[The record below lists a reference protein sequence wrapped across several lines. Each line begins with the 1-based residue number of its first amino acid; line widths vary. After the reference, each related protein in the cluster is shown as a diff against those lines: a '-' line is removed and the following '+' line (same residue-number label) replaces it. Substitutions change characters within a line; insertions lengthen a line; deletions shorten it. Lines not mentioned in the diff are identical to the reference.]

1 MNSRQDKATNLA
13 TALRLLEQAAKAG
26 ADLAVLP
33 EYLDYLG
40 TDEGALEAAEPV
52 PGPFVEN
59 LAARA
64 RTLGLWV
71 LAGSVH
77 ARSAAGER
85 HRNASLLLDRQG
97 CIAAR
102 YDKLHLFDIGLAGQP
117 SYRESATVGGGER
130 VVTAEIDG
138 ALAGLSICYDLRFP
152 ELYRLHALAGAQM
165 LLVPA
170 AFTQH
175 TGRAHWEL
183 LLRAR
188 AVENQCFVIGA
199 GQVGESVPGKACHG
213 HSMVVDP
220 WGTVLGCRPEGT
232 GIVVAD
238 LDFEALRRIRTEL
251 PALANRRGDVYA
263 LRAPGHGD
271 REDGTGEGART
282 PLAAVS

>member
-1 MNSRQDKATNLA
+1 MNSRQDKVANLA
-13 TALRLLEQAAKAG
+13 IALGLLDQAAEVG

-40 TDEGALEAAEPV
+40 TDEGALATAEPV
-52 PGPFVEN
+52 PGPFVES

-64 RTLGLWV
+64 RALGLWV

-77 ARSAAGER
+77 ARGPDGR
-85 HRNASLLLDRQG
+85 CRNASLLLDRQG
-97 CIAAR
+97 RIAAR

-130 VVTAEIDG
+130 VVAAEIDG
-138 ALAGLSICYDLRFP
+138 GVLAGLSICYDLRFP
-152 ELYRLHALAGAQM
+152 ELYRLYALAGAQI

-188 AVENQCFVIGA
+188 AVENQCFVISA
-199 GQVGESVPGKACHG
+199 GQVGESLPGKACFG
-213 HSMVVDP
+213 HSMIVDP
-220 WGTVLGCRPEGT
+220 WGTVLACRPEGI
-232 GIVVAD
+232 GIVLAE
-238 LDFEALRRIRTEL
+238 LDFGAQRRLRAEL
-251 PALANRRGDVYA
+251 PALANRRSDVYA
-263 LRAPGHGD
+263 LHTPG
-271 REDGTGEGART
+271 DGHRW
-282 PLAAVS
+282 

>member
-1 MNSRQDKATNLA
+1 MRVAACQMNARQDQAANLA
-13 TALRLLEQAAKAG
+13 TALALLDWAAEAG

-40 TDEGALEAAEPV
+40 TDEGALQAAEPV
-52 PGPFVEN
+52 PGPFVDS

-64 RTLGLWV
+64 RDLGLWV

-77 ARSAAGER
+77 ARAPDGR
-85 HRNASLLLDRQG
+85 CRNASLLLDRQG
-97 CIAAR
+97 RVAAR

-117 SYRESATVGGGER
+117 SYRESATVGGGDR

-138 ALAGLSICYDLRFP
+138 VLAGLSICYDLRFP
-152 ELYRLHALAGAQM
+152 ELYRLHALAGAQI

-170 AFTQH
+170 AFTLH

-188 AVENQCFVIGA
+188 AVENQCFVIAA
-199 GQVGESVPGKACHG
+199 GQVGESLPGKACFG

-220 WGTVLGCRPEGT
+220 WGTVLACQPEGT
-232 GIVVAD
+232 GIVVAE
-238 LDFEALRRIRTEL
+238 LDFDAQRRLRAEL

-263 LRAPGHGD
+263 LRALGHGD
-271 REDGTGEGART
+271 RR
-282 PLAAVS
+282 